1 MRRRIEDE
9 IKKQL
14 LNLKDDSNKAFVAK
28 LLPNIDKERILG
40 IKTPILKQFSKE
52 LSKDKTN
59 YEFLEILPHYYIEEY
74 FVHCFLIE
82 TIKDFEL
89 CIKETEKVLPYIDN
103 WANCDQFNP
112 KIFKKYPN
120 ETLKYIYKRIK
131 SDETYT
137 IRFWIWLLL
146 SNYLDNE
153 FKKDMLDI
161 VAKIKTE
168 EYYIEMMQARYFA
181 TALAKQPTPT
191 LVLIKKKT
199 LSKFVQNKTIQKAR
213 ESRRISEEL
222 KTELLNYKI
231 I

>member
-14 LNLKDDSNKAFVAK
+14 LNLKDTSNKEFVAK

-112 KIFKKYPN
+112 KVFKKYPK
-120 ETLKYIYKRIK
+120 ETLEYIYKRIK
-131 SDETYT
+131 SEKNYT
-137 IRFWIWLLL
+137 IRF
-146 SNYLDNE
+146 
-153 FKKDMLDI
+153 
-161 VAKIKTE
+161 
-168 EYYIEMMQARYFA
+168 
-181 TALAKQPTPT
+181 
-191 LVLIKKKT
+191 
-199 LSKFVQNKTIQKAR
+199 
-213 ESRRISEEL
+213 
-222 KTELLNYKI
+222 
-231 I
+231 